1 MSDSL
6 ITRKDHNHNMAR
18 HYNYQ
23 KDFNDLVTNF
33 LNGWNDFPLES
44 TPLKSL
50 EPKIEISENEKNVTV
65 LAEMPG
71 INEKDIDMEISSDG
85 YLTIAGEKK
94 HETKEEKK
102 GNYFSEISYGSFSRT
117 IPLPW
122 DLQYN
127 EAKAEYTDGV
137 LSIIIPKST
146 EEQCK
151 KKKITITHK

>member
-18 HYNYQ
+18 RYNYQ

-33 LNGWNDFPLES
+33 LNGWNDFPLEN
-44 TPLKSL
+44 TALKSL

-85 YLTIAGEKK
+85 YLTISGEKK
-94 HETKEEKK
+94 HESKEEKK

-127 EAKAEYTDGV
+127 EAKADYADGV

>member
-1 MSDSL
+1 MADSL

-18 HYNYQ
+18 RYSYQ

-33 LNGWNDFPLES
+33 LNGWNDFPLEN
-44 TPLKSL
+44 TALKSL

-85 YLTIAGEKK
+85 YLTISGEKK
-94 HETKEEKK
+94 HETKEGRK

-127 EAKAEYTDGV
+127 EAQADYTDGV
-137 LSIIIPKST
+137 LSIVIPKST